1 MIVPVYDHSDAVKVF
16 VAKGLWGGRRSIE
29 GYGLGFATEADGLV
43 AGIVYHNFDPDGG
56 VIELTAYSTRRD
68 WLNRN
73 RLRAVF
79 SYPFE
84 QLGVRLCVARI
95 SENNT
100 RTLRIWRSFGAEL
113 TPIPHLRA
121 EGEAEIVAVLRRD
134 TWENS
139 KFA

>member
-73 RLRAVF
+73 NLRAVF

-100 RTLRIWRSFGAEL
+100 RTLRIWRSFGA
-113 TPIPHLRA
+113 
-121 EGEAEIVAVLRRD
+121 
-134 TWENS
+134 
-139 KFA
+139 